1 VGSES
6 ELFDR
11 HFAEGDEILF
21 SRLVAGLRGQEC
33 IAWRKSY
40 GDTGSLHFGELV
52 PKRVTRPRTVHK
64 DRGTWVLWLWAC
76 DHRLTLPSGERIDSE
91 IESVKEVVGSAVRDI
106 RIDPGTLGLR
116 LEFSNGVILELLTDL
131 ADTGDEE
138 QWSLMLPGTR
148 AVTAWAGRR
157 WALQE
162 EP

>member
-1 VGSES
+1 MGSES

-11 HFAEGDEILF
+11 HFAEGDEIVF

-52 PKRVTRPRTVHK
+52 PKQVTLPKTVHK
-64 DRGTWVLWLWAC
+64 DRGRWVLWLWAC
-76 DHRLTLPSGERIDSE
+76 DPRITLSSGERIDSV
-91 IESVKEVVGSAVRDI
+91 IDSVKDVVGSAVRDI
-106 RIDPGTLGLR
+106 RIDPGSLALR
-116 LEFSNGVILELLTDL
+116 LQFANGVTLELLTDL
-131 ADTGDEE
+131 ADAGDEE
-138 QWSLMLPGTR
+138 QWSLMMPGNR
-148 AVTAWAGRR
+148 AVTAWAGGR